1 MVFKFSY
8 SVFICSGLTTLSP
21 FASRCIKLTFQSVN
35 HFSSALYLPIIIKN
49 LLRINVLLED
59 LKVVIKVAECRSIT
73 AAAIELD
80 MRTATASAAV
90 KRVEKSLGF
99 ELFTRTTRQL
109 RLSTSGEKYLP
120 QCEQAMAMLDKARQS
135 MKDDLDIIDG
145 DIRIALSSD
154 LGRNVVTPWLDEI
167 MDKHPNLK
175 LRVNITDSNVDF
187 YRDSI
192 DIALRYG
199 SPNDANVY
207 GFKICDVPRV
217 LCASPDYLEQAGS
230 PKHPNDLVNH
240 QGLLYQLYDI
250 LHSTWQFTKG
260 KQQFKVKISGK
271 RASNDGDLVRRW
283 CVAGKGIALKSC
295 LDMSNDLLSGK
306 VQGLLK
312 EYQAEQTELWLI
324 FPSRQ
329 SITPAARLIRDML
342 QTNTDALLKEL
353 KAKQI
358 I

>member
-1 MVFKFSY
+1 
-8 SVFICSGLTTLSP
+8 
-21 FASRCIKLTFQSVN
+21 
-35 HFSSALYLPIIIKN
+35 
-49 LLRINVLLED
+49 
-59 LKVVIKVAECRSIT
+59 
-73 AAAIELD
+73 
-80 MRTATASAAV
+80 
-90 KRVEKSLGF
+90 
-99 ELFTRTTRQL
+99 
-109 RLSTSGEKYLP
+109 
-120 QCEQAMAMLDKARQS
+120 
-135 MKDDLDIIDG
+135 
-145 DIRIALSSD
+145 
-154 LGRNVVTPWLDEI
+154 

-207 GFKICDVPRV
+207 GFKICEVPRV

-260 KQQFKVKISGK
+260 KQQFKVKISGE

-306 VQGLLK
+306 VQRLLK
-312 EYQAEQTELWLI
+312 GYQAEQTELWLI

-342 QTNTDALLKEL
+342 KANTDALLKEL
-353 KAKQI
+353 KSKQI